1 MQSTLK
7 FARIGPL
14 RRQSYM
20 FALLL
25 LVLAVAV
32 NYQYQPNFFQ
42 LRVLS
47 GSLRT
52 YLPLMILAA
61 GQTVVVIAGGIDLS
75 VGAIVS
81 LSNVVA
87 IQALGVAPSPGRI
100 ALALGLALGA
110 GLAAGA
116 LNGFCVAY
124 GRLQPIVT
132 TFASSFV
139 IGGLALRIMPSP
151 GGVVPEGLSA
161 PYRSNPLSIP
171 LTLWVAAALIGVWG
185 LVRLTRFRRYLY
197 AVGGAAPAAYA
208 TGVPVSLVRL
218 SSYLISG
225 GMAALAG
232 IALTLSTTTGDAL
245 IGNPMTLGSIVAV
258 VLGGTRLSGGQG
270 GVTGS
275 LIGVLVLGM
284 VRSIISFAN
293 VPLWSQTLVDSL
305 IILIA
310 LAGPGLVG
318 LLRRRAV

>member
-1 MQSTLK
+1 MQTALN
-7 FARIGPL
+7 FARIRPL
-14 RRQSYM
+14 WRHSYM

-25 LVLAVAV
+25 LALAVAA
-32 NYQYQPNFFQ
+32 NYLLQPNFFR

-47 GSLRT
+47 GNLRT

-61 GQTVVVIAGGIDLS
+61 GQTIVVIAGGIDLS

-87 IQALGVAPSPGRI
+87 VQALGANPTPGQVLLAL
-100 ALALGLALGA
+100 ALALGS
-110 GLAAGA
+110 GLAVGA
-116 LNGFCVAY
+116 FNGFCVAY

-139 IGGLALRIMPSP
+139 IGGLAMRVMPSP

-161 PYRSNPLSIP
+161 PYRSNPLNIP
-171 LTLWVAAALIGVWG
+171 LTLWVAAALIGLWG
-185 LVRLTRFRRYLY
+185 LVRLTRYRRYLY
-197 AVGGAAPAAYA
+197 AVGGAPQAAYA
-208 TGVPVSLVRL
+208 TGVPVSLVRM
-218 SSYLISG
+218 SSYMVSG
-225 GMAALAG
+225 GMAAAAG
-232 IALTLSTTTGDAL
+232 IAMTLSTTTGDPL

-275 LIGVLVLGM
+275 LIGVLVLGL
-284 VRSIISFAN
+284 VRSIIAFAN
-293 VPLWSQTLVDSL
+293 VPLWWQTLADSL

-310 LAGPGLVG
+310 LAGPGLFNA
-318 LLRRRAV
+318 LRRRNV

>member
-1 MQSTLK
+1 MQTTLK
-7 FARIGPL
+7 FARIRPL
-14 RRQSYM
+14 RRQSYL

-32 NYQYQPNFFQ
+32 NYWYQPNFFR

-47 GSLRT
+47 GNLRT

-61 GQTVVVIAGGIDLS
+61 GQTIVVIAGGIDLS

-87 IQALGVAPSPGRI
+87 VRALGTDPSPGQI
-100 ALALGLALGA
+100 GLALALAVGA

-151 GGVVPEGLSA
+151 GGLVPEGLSA
-161 PYRSNPLSIP
+161 PYRSNPLGVP
-171 LTLWVAAALIGVWG
+171 LTLWVAAALIGLWG

-197 AVGGAAPAAYA
+197 AVGGAPAAAYA

-284 VRSIISFAN
+284 VRSIIAFSN
-293 VPLWSQTLVDSL
+293 VPLWWQTLADSL

-310 LAGPGLVG
+310 LAGPGLVAA
-318 LLRRRAV
+318 LRRRNV

>member
-1 MQSTLK
+1 MHTTLNL
-7 FARIGPL
+7 ARLRPL
-14 RRQSYM
+14 RRQSFL

-25 LVLAVAV
+25 LVVAVAV
-32 NYQYQPNFFQ
+32 NSSQQPNFFQ

-47 GSLRT
+47 GNLRT

-61 GQTVVVIAGGIDLS
+61 GQTIVVIAGGIDLS

-87 IQALGVAPSPGRI
+87 VRALGTDPSPGQVVL
-100 ALALGLALGA
+100 ALALALGA
-110 GLAAGA
+110 GLAVGA
-116 LNGFCVAY
+116 FNGFCVAY
-124 GRLQPIVT
+124 VRLQPIVT

-139 IGGLALRIMPSP
+139 IAGLALQVMPSP
-151 GGVVPEGLSA
+151 GGVVPDGLSA
-161 PYRSNPLSIP
+161 PYRSNPLNIP
-171 LTLWVAAALIGVWG
+171 LTLWVMAALIGLWG

-197 AVGGAAPAAYA
+197 AVGGAPQAAYA

-218 SSYLISG
+218 SSYLVSG

-232 IALTLSTTTGDAL
+232 IAMTLSTTTGDPR
-245 IGNPMTLGSIVAV
+245 IGDPMTLGSIVAV

-275 LIGVLVLGM
+275 LIGVLVLGL
-284 VRSIISFAN
+284 VRSIITFAN
-293 VPLWSQTLVDSL
+293 VPLWWQTLADSL

-310 LAGPGLVG
+310 LAGPGLFNA
-318 LLRRRAV
+318 LRRRTA